1 MMSIG
6 IILPA
11 AGSGVRFGGRTPKQ
25 YMLLAGKPII
35 LYPIE
40 TSLRITG
47 VQSIVVP
54 VAADDATLQT
64 ILKVNKIDD
73 RRINIAIGGNTRR
86 DSVLNALTHE
96 SLAEVDVILVHD
108 AVRPLA
114 SKRLFEQI
122 IDAAYLEG
130 AAIPCVEESDTT
142 KVVRNDYVVDTLNRL
157 EIRRVQTPQGFRRR
171 VLVDAY
177 TKAVKNN
184 LAGTDDASLVEAAGY
199 PVRCIL
205 GDPANIK
212 ITTITDLAIAGSLFS
227 GHI

>member
-1 MMSIG
+1 MISIG

-25 YMLLAGKPII
+25 YVLLADKPII

-40 TSLRITG
+40 TSLRILG

-54 VAADDATLQT
+54 VSPNDATLQT

-73 RRINIAIGGNTRR
+73 RRINFAIGGHTRR

-96 SLAEVDVILVHD
+96 SLADVDVILVHD

-114 SKRLFEQI
+114 SKSLFEQI
-122 IDAAYLEG
+122 IDAAYVEG
-130 AAIPCVEESDTT
+130 AAIPCVEEPDTT
-142 KVVRNDYVVDTLNRL
+142 KVVRNDYVVDTLNRFEL
-157 EIRRVQTPQGFRRR
+157 RRVQTPQGFRHG

-177 TKAVKNN
+177 SKAVRNN

-199 PVRCIL
+199 PVRCIP
-205 GDPANIK
+205 GEPANIK
-212 ITTITDLAIAGSLFS
+212 ITTITDLTVAGSLIS
-227 GHI
+227 SQI